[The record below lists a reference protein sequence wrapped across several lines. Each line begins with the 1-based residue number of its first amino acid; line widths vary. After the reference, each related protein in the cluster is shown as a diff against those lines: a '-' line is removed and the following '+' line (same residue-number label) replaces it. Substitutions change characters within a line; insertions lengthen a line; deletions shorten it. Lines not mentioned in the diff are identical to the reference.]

1 MPEKPVMSMITRGR
15 RAYGEGWRKV
25 NITPDPDT
33 GAYLID
39 SSPTEAP
46 ADQKPIFV
54 PGLGNISTEM
64 ADFMLERSRADAAER
79 AKKPKQSEKEVW
91 EEVNNAWHDFVAHK
105 LKRLKGESQF
115 GPSGN
120 FQRDR

>member
-1 MPEKPVMSMITRGR
+1 MPEKPVMSMITKGR
-15 RAYGEGWRKV
+15 RAYGEKWRKIS
-25 NITPDPDT
+25 ITPNADT
-33 GAYLID
+33 GKYDID
-39 SSPTEAP
+39 STPTEAP
-46 ADQKPIFV
+46 ADNKPIFV

-64 ADFMLERSRADAAER
+64 ADFMLERSRNDAIER

-91 EEVNNAWHDFVAHK
+91 DEVNSAWHDFVAHK